1 MNVALV
7 EPIKKGGPYTK
18 KEQEERRIQVCHLN
32 FEEGKSATEI
42 AKLLNV
48 NRNTINADIKFWYS
62 RIAYDVTYRGLTAK
76 MNKQIQRMELQRD
89 RLFDELEDAEDQ
101 DARMNIEKFMA
112 DLDYKLAQLFLK
124 MHSSGMVRLGPITI
138 PKENEDKIKKDKITE
153 DNRKENEDKIKED
166 KITED
171 NRKENEIKEFLRDL
185 VLTNDEP
192 DTHDIYSE
200 KELKYIFIKRTK
212 CDTEYADGVLHKMEW
227 DGLIYCKQSRPKS
240 DIPYLRTPDH
250 SETYNIGNY
259 TTLRGYITDEERF
272 SILKKRDKI
281 RMEWDRQTAAA
292 EEKFFKK
299 HGSDKSKWSKDIQ
312 EMHDNLEYLL

>member
-1 MNVALV
+1 MDVVLV
-7 EPIKKGGPYTK
+7 RPIKKGGPYTK

-32 FEEGKSATEI
+32 FEECKSATEI

-101 DARMNIEKFMA
+101 DARMNIEKFIA
-112 DLDYKLAQLFLK
+112 DLDYKMAQLFLK
-124 MHSSGMVRLGPITI
+124 MHSSGMVRLNPITI
-138 PKENEDKIKKDKITE
+138 PE
-153 DNRKENEDKIKED
+153 ENEDKIKED

-171 NRKENEIKEFLRDL
+171 NREENEIKEFLRDL
-185 VLTNDEP
+185 VLTNDDP

-212 CDTEYADGVLHKMEW
+212 CDTESADSVFNKMEQN
-227 DGLIYCKQSRPKS
+227 GLDYCRQSRPKS
-240 DIPYLRTPDH
+240 DIPYLRTPDYT
-250 SETYNIGNY
+250 ETYNIRSY
-259 TTLRGYITDEERF
+259 TILRGYITDEERF
-272 SILKKRDKI
+272 SILEKRDKI
-281 RMEWDRQTAAA
+281 RMEFDRQTAVA

-312 EMHDNLEYLL
+312 EMYDNLEYLL